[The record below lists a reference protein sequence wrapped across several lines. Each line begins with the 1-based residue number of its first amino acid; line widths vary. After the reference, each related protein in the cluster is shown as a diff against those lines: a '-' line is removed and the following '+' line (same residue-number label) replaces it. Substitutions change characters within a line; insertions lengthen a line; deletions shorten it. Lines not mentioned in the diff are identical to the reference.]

1 MMYPIVSTVT
11 QTITLLLR
19 FMSFFEDAAMF
30 QHFDADLLHTLSSS
44 NCIDM
49 YQKICTTITI
59 FCGELLAEIRRSL
72 ADDVFAYL
80 KSPGHTCALQP

>member
-1 MMYPIVSTVT
+1 MMMYPIVSTVT
-11 QTITLLLR
+11 QTVTLLLR

-49 YQKICTTITI
+49 YPKNLHDDYNILWGTV
-59 FCGELLAEIRRSL
+59 GRDSEISCR
-72 ADDVFAYL
+72 
-80 KSPGHTCALQP
+80 